1 MVLTPMRE
9 VLRLEDVW
17 KIYRTGEVETKALR
31 GVTLG
36 VNRGEFIAVMG
47 PSGSG
52 KSTLLNIMGLLDK
65 PTSGRVFVE
74 GRDVTELDKNEI
86 ADIRNRKIG
95 FVFQRFNLVNRL
107 TVLENIELPLIPR
120 GIPRSIRVEKVV
132 RALKMAG
139 GRESWLLKKPEQL
152 SGGEQQRVAIAR
164 AIVGDPEV
172 ILADEPTG
180 NLDRASAR
188 IVVETFLSLRSTGL
202 TIVVVTH
209 DPEIANCSE
218 RILVIRDGVIA
229 SIVDPEPDKCIMKT
243 LSS

>member
-1 MVLTPMRE
+1 MRE